1 MSIHRDFQGHT
12 AVQLLKRNDVRIMD
26 MKEDLLVMKNGKMM
40 MKRGSRIRPMKEDM
54 AIFDGMRVM
63 MDGTVIMTDGIA
75 RTMMEGEAITMDGRM
90 TDIEKLEAR
99 ETKSEPS

>member
-1 MSIHRDFQGHT
+1 M
-12 AVQLLKRNDVRIMD
+12 N
-26 MKEDLLVMKNGKMM
+26 EDLLVMKNGKMM
-40 MKRGSRIRPMKEDM
+40 RKRGGRIRPMREDM

-90 TDIEKLEAR
+90 TDMEKLEAS
-99 ETKSEPS
+99 EAKDEPS

>member
-1 MSIHRDFQGHT
+1 M
-12 AVQLLKRNDVRIMD
+12 N
-26 MKEDLLVMKNGKMM
+26 EDLLVMKNGKMM
-40 MKRGSRIRPMKEDM
+40 LKRGSRIRPMKKDM

-90 TDIEKLEAR
+90 TDMEKMEDK
-99 ETKSEPS
+99 ETKD

>member
-1 MSIHRDFQGHT
+1 
-12 AVQLLKRNDVRIMD
+12 

-54 AIFDGMRVM
+54 AIFDGIRVM
-63 MDGTVIMTDGIA
+63 IDGTVIMTDGIA

-99 ETKSEPS
+99 ETKDEPS

>member
-1 MSIHRDFQGHT
+1 M
-12 AVQLLKRNDVRIMD
+12 N
-26 MKEDLLVMKNGKMM
+26 EDLLVMKNGKMM
-40 MKRGSRIRPMKEDM
+40 RKRGSRIRPMKEDM

-90 TDIEKLEAR
+90 TDMEKLEAR
-99 ETKSEPS
+99 EAKDEPS

>member
-1 MSIHRDFQGHT
+1 
-12 AVQLLKRNDVRIMD
+12 MD
-26 MKEDLLVMKNGKMM
+26 MNEDLLVMKNGKMM
-40 MKRGSRIRPMKEDM
+40 RKRGGRIRPMREDM

-90 TDIEKLEAR
+90 TDMEKLEAS
-99 ETKSEPS
+99 EAKDEPS